1 MGASP
6 VFPGQCEEHRRAGRC
21 LLASLSSA
29 ETVVFDAQNE
39 CEACSLVPDQMDQ
52 SISFALAGG
61 DETADREC
69 DRLVQELSGLYT
81 HRPFVPPAPGLP
93 DIQRVGPYT
102 FIERIGR
109 GSMGTVYLAR
119 HNKLQRECAV
129 KVLDARGDVGSRT
142 IRRFRRET
150 RSLGRVQHPNLVEAT
165 DAGEADGVHYIAMH
179 YLNGVDLAKL
189 TWDRTLPVPTACE
202 IVRQAALGVHH
213 AHEHGLIHRDIKPS
227 NLMVCHEGD
236 HVIVK
241 VLDLG
246 LVRTDLSDEYEDED
260 EDEDLTPSGI
270 ILGTFGFMAPEQ
282 LDDPR
287 NATARSDV
295 YSLGVVLW
303 KLLTGEAN
311 VTTPP
316 SGELLDQFSEDL
328 QDILLSAV
336 ALVDSDRPESAA
348 ALAALLEP
356 FCGEANLALI
366 LKEFRSS

>member
-1 MGASP
+1 MGAPP
-6 VFPGQCEEHRRAGRC
+6 VFPSQCEEHRSTGRC
-21 LLASLSSA
+21 LLANLSSA
-29 ETVVFDAQNE
+29 ETVVFNSDKA
-39 CEACSLVPDQMDQ
+39 CEACSLVPDRMDQ
-52 SISFALAGG
+52 SITFALSGG
-61 DETADREC
+61 DETAEHEC
-69 DRLVQELSGLYT
+69 DRLVQEMSGLYT
-81 HRPFVPPAPGLP
+81 NRQFVPPTPGLP
-93 DIQRVGPYT
+93 DITRVGPYT

-119 HNKLQRECAV
+119 HDNLQREFAV

-142 IRRFRRET
+142 IRRFQRET
-150 RSLGRVQHPNLVEAT
+150 RSLGKVQHPNIVEAT

-179 YLNGVDLAKL
+179 YLDGVDLARL

-213 AHEHGLIHRDIKPS
+213 AHEHGLIHRDLKPS
-227 NLMVCHEGD
+227 NLMLCREGD
-236 HVIVK
+236 HVLIK

-246 LVRTDLSDEYEDED
+246 LVRPDFSDEYEDED

-316 SGELLDQFSEDL
+316 SGKLLEQFSGEL
-328 QDILLSAV
+328 QSILSSTV

-356 FCGEANLALI
+356 CCDEADLALM
-366 LKEFRSS
+366 LKEFRST